1 MTKLLTPEW
10 EEWISLNVA
19 RGCDKD
25 GIFRILLDEG
35 FDYQQIAEHMGYRP
49 SVDIATV
56 ANPLKAQPAAAESA
70 ALTGAVRYDHSR
82 MYIPNATRLDTD
94 LAEFYVLDDFLNVEE
109 CEKLV
114 ALIRSSL
121 RPSTLSNPDETDS
134 SYRTSSTCDLGTLNN
149 EFMQDIDDRICR
161 MIGLNPTHSEIIQGQ
176 YYEVGQEFK
185 AHTDYF
191 EANELEEFAGALG
204 QRTYTFFIYLNDVEE
219 GGETEFPVLEQ
230 KIRPR
235 RGRAVIW
242 NSLTEEGVPNPNTLH
257 RAHPVR
263 RGYKAVITKWF
274 RSRGNGPM
282 YTKEANELAPSL
294 TGTGFGKSLLD
305 RALYAEILE
314 FYRSNGPA
322 ARDEHVEGG
331 YVFSEKSAGPASQ
344 LVELPDDLKE
354 KIHSSLA
361 GVMSDWC
368 GRDLEPTYVY
378 GIRVYRHGAVLKPH
392 RDRRETHVVSAI
404 INVDQETDSE
414 WPLFI
419 EDNYY
424 RRHEVLL
431 QPGEVLFYEGSR
443 LTHGR
448 PTPLDGSSYANIFCN
463 YRLAGPAV
471 SSA

>member
-35 FDYQQIAEHMGYRP
+35 FDYQQIAEHMGYQP

-56 ANPLKAQPAAAESA
+56 TNPLRAQQAAAENA
-70 ALTGAVRYDHSR
+70 AQGSAVRYDYGR
-82 MYIPNATRLDTD
+82 MYIPNAIRLDTE
-94 LAEFYVLDDFLNVEE
+94 LAEFYVLDDFLNPEE

-114 ALIRSSL
+114 ALIRTSL
-121 RPSTLSNPDETDS
+121 RPSTISNPQETDS
-134 SYRTSSTCDLGTLNN
+134 DYRTSSTCDLGTLNN

-161 MIGLNPTHSEIIQGQ
+161 TIGLNPTYSEIIQGQ
-176 YYEVGQEFK
+176 YYEIGQEFK

-191 EANELEEFAGALG
+191 EANELEQFAGELG

-219 GGETEFPVLEQ
+219 GGETEFPILEQ
-230 KIRPR
+230 KIRPQ

-242 NSLTEEGVPNPNTLH
+242 NSLTEDGVPNPNTLH

-274 RSRGNGPM
+274 RSRGAGPM
-282 YTKEANELAPSL
+282 YTKEANELTPSL
-294 TGTGFGKSLLD
+294 TRTGFDRARLD
-305 RALYAEILE
+305 PALYAEIVE
-314 FYRSNGPA
+314 FYKSNSAA

-331 YVFSEKSAGPASQ
+331 YVFSEASGGPASQ
-344 LVELPDDLKE
+344 LVELPDELKGR
-354 KIHSSLA
+354 IHSALGS
-361 GVMSDWC
+361 VMSEWC

-392 RDRRETHVVSAI
+392 RDRQHTHVVSAI
-404 INVDQETDSE
+404 INVAQETNSE

-419 EDNYY
+419 EDNCY
-424 RRHEVLL
+424 RGHEVLL
-431 QPGEVLFYEGSR
+431 KPGEVLFYEGSR
-443 LTHGR
+443 LLHGR
-448 PTPLDGSSYANIFCN
+448 PTPLDGASYANIFCH
-463 YRLAGPAV
+463 YRLAAPAV
-471 SSA
+471 SAA

>member
-1 MTKLLTPEW
+1 MTRPLTSEW
-10 EEWISLNVA
+10 EEWIRLNVA

-35 FDYQQIAEHMGYRP
+35 FDYEQIAGHLGYRP

-56 ANPLKAQPAAAESA
+56 TNPLKSQQAAAESA
-70 ALTGAVRYDHSR
+70 ASTSAVRYDYSR
-82 MYIPNATRLDTD
+82 MYIPNATKLDTD
-94 LAEFYVLDDFLNVEE
+94 LAEFYVVDNFLTTGE
-109 CEKLV
+109 CEKLI

-121 RPSTLSNPDETDS
+121 RPSTISNPEEADS
-134 SYRTSSTCDLGTLNN
+134 NYRTSSTCDLGTLNN
-149 EFMQDIDDRICR
+149 QFMQDIDDRICR
-161 MIGLNPTHSEIIQGQ
+161 MIGLNPSHSEIIQGQ

-191 EANELEEFAGALG
+191 EAGELEEFAGELG

-219 GGETEFPVLEQ
+219 GGETEFPALGQ
-230 KIRPR
+230 KIRPQ

-242 NSLTEEGVPNPNTLH
+242 NSLTEDGVPNPNTLH

-282 YTKEANELAPSL
+282 YTKEANELAPAL
-294 TGTGFGKSLLD
+294 TRTGFSKSLLD
-305 RALYAEILE
+305 PALYAEILE
-314 FYRSNGPA
+314 FYRSNCDE

-344 LVELPDDLKE
+344 LVELADDLRE

-361 GVMSDWC
+361 GVMGEWS

-392 RDRRETHVVSAI
+392 RDRQETHVVSAI
-404 INVDQETDSE
+404 INVDQQTNSE

-419 EDNYY
+419 EDNCY
-424 RRHEVLL
+424 RGHEVLL
-431 QPGEVLFYEGSR
+431 KPGEVLFYEGSR
-443 LTHGR
+443 LMHGR
-448 PTPLDGSSYANIFCN
+448 PTPLDGSSYANIFCH
-463 YRLAGPAV
+463 YRLAATAV
-471 SSA
+471 SAT

>member
-25 GIFRILLDEG
+25 GIFRILMDEG
-35 FDYQQIAEHMGYRP
+35 FDYQQIADHMGYRP

-56 ANPLKAQPAAAESA
+56 ANPLKAQQAAAQSA
-70 ALTGAVRYDHSR
+70 ASAGAARYDYSR
-82 MYIPNATRLDTD
+82 LYIPNATKLDTD
-94 LAEFYVLDDFLNVEE
+94 LAEFYVLDDFLNAGE

-121 RPSTLSNPDETDS
+121 RPSTISNPEEADS
-134 SYRTSSTCDLGTLNN
+134 SYRTSSTCDLGTLND

-161 MIGLNPTHSEIIQGQ
+161 TIGLNPAYSEIIQGQ
-176 YYEVGQEFK
+176 YYEIGQEFK

-191 EANELEEFAGALG
+191 EAGELEQFAGELG

-219 GGETEFPVLEQ
+219 GGETEFPVLGQ

-242 NSLTEEGVPNPNTLH
+242 NSLTEDGVPNPNTLH

-263 RGYKAVITKWF
+263 RGNKAVITKWF
-274 RSRGNGPM
+274 RSRGSGPM
-282 YTKEANELAPSL
+282 YTKEANELTPSL
-294 TGTGFGKSLLD
+294 TRTGFSKTRLD
-305 RALYAEILE
+305 PALYAEILE
-314 FYRSNGPA
+314 FYRSNCAA

-331 YVFSEKSAGPASQ
+331 YVFSEKSPRPASQ
-344 LVELPDDLKE
+344 LVELPDELRQ

-368 GRDLEPTYVY
+368 GRELEPTYVY
-378 GIRVYRHGAVLKPH
+378 GIRVYRDGAVLKPH
-392 RDRRETHVVSAI
+392 RDRLETHVVSAI
-404 INVDQETDSE
+404 INVDQEIDSE

-419 EDNYY
+419 EDNLY
-424 RRHEVLL
+424 RGHEVLL
-431 QPGEVLFYEGSR
+431 KPGDVLFYEGSR
-443 LTHGR
+443 LMHGR
-448 PTPLDGSSYANIFCN
+448 PTPLHGASYANIFCH
-463 YRLAGPAV
+463 YRLAGGAV
-471 SSA
+471 STA